1 MAVVQ
6 ISRIQIRRGQKN
18 QGSGLPQLASG
29 ELGWAVDT
37 QELFIGNGSVAE
49 GAPAVGNTKV
59 LTQYDNIFTLADS
72 YTYREADA
80 FLLTGVNVDSPVRRS
95 LQARLDDRVSIR
107 SFGLTGQTSQI
118 ATTRLQAA
126 IDQLYLNDALKGSAA
141 SRVILHLEPGEYII
155 DGPIYIPPYAT
166 LVGAGADKTIIR
178 TLTAGVD
185 MFTTVNGDSTVGSP
199 ASDAGTTT
207 LTQAQRIRLEG
218 ITLET
223 TVPNKALVLNN
234 CKDSVFKD
242 IKFSGPWTSGDAV
255 SIDDVAIEM
264 NSLSGVVETKNNTFD
279 NCTINGFSYAVVSDW
294 DIHNN
299 VWTKCDFYD
308 LEYGITFGTQLLTLN
323 GAVGSGQQIGPHDN
337 HWLDCNFNN
346 INKHAVWIRWGV
358 NNLSENNHYT
368 LVGTDGAAEYQAAHS
383 VIKYQ
388 LPGNSSKGDIFART
402 RFLSY
407 TPGYWNDYA
416 YVPEIEGAV
425 IAEFGQIHILNSLT
439 ATGIDP
445 EAPAELSDK
454 TKCFRLPAEADIAS
468 QQFEI
473 EYILTSKNYS
483 TMRSGIF
490 TVAVN
495 GKDKTVAVS
504 DAYDYIGTGS
514 YEDAISFFAYIQ
526 DANADTVDETI
537 DIMYRSTM
545 PSDDISQL
553 EFKIKNRKTTL
564 DATGE

>member
-18 QGSGLPQLASG
+18 AGSGLPQLASG

-72 YTYREADA
+72 YTYREDDA
-80 FLLTGVNVDSPVRRS
+80 FLLTGGDVDSSVRRS
-95 LQARLDDRVSIR
+95 LQDRLDDRVSVR
-107 SFGLTGQTSQI
+107 AFGLTGQTSQI

-166 LVGAGADKTIIR
+166 LVGAGADKTIIK
-178 TLTAGVD
+178 TTTTSVD

-199 ASDAGTTT
+199 ANDAGTTT

-218 ITLET
+218 MTLET

-242 IKFSGPWTSGDAV
+242 IKFSGPWLSGDSVAV
-255 SIDDVAIEM
+255 SDVAIEM
-264 NSLSGVVETKNNTFD
+264 NSLSGTVETKNNVFE
-279 NCTINGFSYAVVSDW
+279 NCTVNGFAYAIVSDW

-299 VWTKCDFYD
+299 VWLNCDFYNHA
-308 LEYGITFGTQLLTLN
+308 YGIAFGAGLSSLDITI
-323 GAVGSGQQIGPHDN
+323 GSGKEVGPYN
-337 HWLDCNFNN
+337 NRWSNCRFNN
-346 INKHAVWIRWGV
+346 INKNAVWVKYGKGNV
-358 NNLSENNHYT
+358 SEYNYYAM
-368 LVGTDGAAEYQAAHS
+368 VGTEGAAEQEATDA

-388 LPGNSSKGDIFART
+388 TPGNTSKGDQFTRT
-402 RFLSY
+402 AVLSY
-407 TPGYWNDYA
+407 TPGYWTDKA
-416 YVPEIEGAV
+416 YVPEIEGSV
-425 IAEFGQIHILNSLT
+425 IAEFGELHVLNSIT
-439 ATGIDP
+439 NG
-445 EAPAELSDK
+445 PAQK
-454 TKCFRLPAEADIAS
+454 RFRLPGEADIAS
-468 QQFEI
+468 QQFDL
-473 EYILTSKNYS
+473 EYILSSRNYS
-483 TMRSGIF
+483 AVRVGTLTIN
-490 TVAVN
+490 VN
-495 GKDKTVAVS
+495 GIDKTVSIS
-504 DAYDYIGTGS
+504 DSYDYTGATA
-514 YEDAISFFAYIQ
+514 YEDAINFSVLVF
-526 DANADTVDETI
+526 DADGDTEDETI
-537 DIMYRSTM
+537 DVLVESNM
-545 PSDDISQL
+545 PVDDLTQL
-553 EFKIKNRKTTL
+553 EFKIKNRKTTI